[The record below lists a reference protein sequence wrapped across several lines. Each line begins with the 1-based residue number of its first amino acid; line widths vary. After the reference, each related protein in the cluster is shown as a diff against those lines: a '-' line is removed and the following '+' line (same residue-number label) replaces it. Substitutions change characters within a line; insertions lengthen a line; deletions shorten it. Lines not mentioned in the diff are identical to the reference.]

1 VDLTGGEFAAGKVLL
16 ADAGGAFLRIIPNRA
31 GKGERVKTTRDRA
44 EEKRQEK
51 LELVREQVE
60 SGALVI
66 RQMTDEERRRYPP
79 RAHDAPRQSRRRA

>member
-1 VDLTGGEFAAGKVLL
+1 VALSPGRRFRF
-16 ADAGGAFLRIIPNRA
+16 DAGASHRA
-31 GKGERVKTTRDRA
+31 EQSDLVKTARERA

-79 RAHDAPRQSRRRA
+79 RPAGPKQSGKR